1 MRSNNIVLVATYPII
16 PKSIMP
22 NKYNNPQGSEDPND
36 RPLSPTQQS
45 NRDEDLRYQREQA
58 AENSGATN
66 GLLIGGMLMA
76 LLGLGG
82 FATYYYSNNQSPAVP
97 TTIINNPPSSS
108 PVTPAPGKQTKI
120 IERTIEKAAP
130 PQVIQV
136 DKPVPAPPQI
146 IEVPKPVL
154 VPGETK
160 VIEVPKP
167 FAVPMTPGTAEK
179 SANPKASPTPA
190 AKASKSPTAPS
201 TAASKSPESVNP
213 SLPSSPNPKDN

>member
-1 MRSNNIVLVATYPII
+1 
-16 PKSIMP
+16 MP
-22 NKYNNPQGSEDPND
+22 NKYNNPQGSENPND
-36 RPLSPTQQS
+36 RPLTPTEQS
-45 NRDEDLRYQREQA
+45 NRNEDIQYQRERA

-66 GLLIGGMLMA
+66 GLLIGVLTA

-82 FATYYYSNNQSPAVP
+82 FAAYYYSSNQSPAVP
-97 TTIINNPPSSS
+97 TTIINNPPSSN
-108 PVTPAPGKQTKI
+108 PVAPASSVPEKQTKV

-160 VIEVPKP
+160 VIEVPKI
-167 FAVPMTPGTAEK
+167 FSAPMTPGAAQK
-179 SANPKASPTPA
+179 SASPKSSSTPA
-190 AKASKSPTAPS
+190 AKASNSSTVPS
-201 TAASKSPESVNP
+201 TTASPESMD
-213 SLPSSPNPKDN
+213 SSSPSSPNPKDN

>member
-1 MRSNNIVLVATYPII
+1 
-16 PKSIMP
+16 MP
-22 NKYNNPQGSEDPND
+22 NKYNDPQGDKNQND
-36 RPLSPTQQS
+36 RPLTPIEQS
-45 NRDEDLRYQREQA
+45 NQAEDLQYRRERE

-66 GLLIGGMLMA
+66 GLLIGGILTA

-82 FATYYYSNNQSPAVP
+82 VTAYYYSNNQSPAVP
-97 TTIINNPPSSS
+97 TTVINNPPSSS
-108 PVTPAPGKQTKI
+108 PVTPASPAPEKETKI

-136 DKPVPAPPQI
+136 EKPVPASPQI

-167 FAVPMTPGTAEK
+167 FSTPMTPGTAQK
-179 SANPKASPTPA
+179 SDSPKPSSTPSTKASQ
-190 AKASKSPTAPS
+190 
-201 TAASKSPESVNP
+201 SPEPVNP
-213 SLPSSPNPKDN
+213 DLPSSPNSNNN